1 MTYSVRVPPPGL
13 PARSANPARL
23 LAAAKSRHGAAGMI
37 PQAKLAAGAV
47 AAARLGQ
54 AYLIEIDDVSSAQI
68 VLELREY
75 GLAVGCFA
83 TVDAF
88 FAMLPLLSLG
98 CIVTGIC
105 PASVDGVAFQRELR
119 VCGCIF
125 PVVAVTE
132 PDDVMAAVRAM
143 KAGAADVVVRP
154 VSAAELGLAV
164 HGALVSRRHDRADS
178 DEMQSMR
185 ERLARLTRRERQV
198 LEGLVRGEVNKS
210 IANALGISPRTVE
223 VHRAKVMEKLAC
235 RSLPEIVRLVL
246 HVGLPGS

>member
-1 MTYSVRVPPPGL
+1 
-13 PARSANPARL
+13 
-23 LAAAKSRHGAAGMI
+23 MI
-37 PQAKLAAGAV
+37 TRAELAAGAV
-47 AAARLGQ
+47 AGFGKV
-54 AYLIEIDDVSSAQI
+54 YLIEIDDISSAQI
-68 VLELREY
+68 VVELREC
-75 GLAVGCFA
+75 GWVVGCFA

-88 FAMLPLLSLG
+88 FAMLPLLSSG

-105 PASVDGVAFQRELR
+105 PGSVDAVAFQRELR
-119 VCGCIF
+119 VRGCTF
-125 PVVAVTE
+125 PVVAATE

-154 VSAAELGLAV
+154 VNAAELGLAV
-164 HGALVSRRHDRADS
+164 HGALASRRHDRADS
-178 DEMQSMR
+178 DEIQSMR
-185 ERLARLTRRERQV
+185 ERLARLARLTRRERQV

-235 RSLPEIVRLVL
+235 RSLPEIVRLAL